1 MSLHLFTVPK
11 KPSQPCSSSERTD
24 ELRLLC
30 AYENGGVTLRRY
42 ARPDKRKS
50 VEGVGWE
57 SIWTVKLHVESSKS
71 FLPNATLPLTN
82 NSYGYESVQSKRHGI
97 DGVR

>member
-1 MSLHLFTVPK
+1 MSLHLFTVPREQSV
-11 KPSQPCSSSERTD
+11 PSSSSKLTD

-42 ARPDKRKS
+42 AQPEKHKS

-57 SIWTVKLHVESSKS
+57 IMWSIKLHVESSML
-71 FLPNATLPLTN
+71 FHWNAPFFA
-82 NSYGYESVQSKRHGI
+82 SDQY
-97 DGVR
+97 

>member
-1 MSLHLFTVPK
+1 MSLHLFTVPREQ
-11 KPSQPCSSSERTD
+11 SQPSSSSECTD

-57 SIWTVKLHVESSKS
+57 VVWAVKLHVESGKP
-71 FLPNATLPLTN
+71 FHLIH
-82 NSYGYESVQSKRHGI
+82 RF
-97 DGVR
+97 RF